1 MKEKIDSSIA
11 YVVEMLSGM
20 KAGDTFEITNKIAI
34 VISAARR
41 ELDLER
47 MAKAGEDK
55 EGEKVLISRL
65 LDVIEMMRLLLDADM
80 SAVDKTELDE
90 TLEFIPELRK
100 SLE

>member
-65 LDVIEMMRLLLDADM
+65 LDVIEMM
-80 SAVDKTELDE
+80 
-90 TLEFIPELRK
+90 
-100 SLE
+100 

>member
-55 EGEKVLISRL
+55 EGEKVF
-65 LDVIEMMRLLLDADM
+65 DADM